1 MSDKSRN
8 WALNPLNCSS
18 SQFLSEYAE
27 KIRFDGIS
35 SQVFGLEELAVRVFQ
50 IVTKFSGNH
59 GHAIFRRQSE
69 CASNSGTG

>member
-1 MSDKSRN
+1 
-8 WALNPLNCSS
+8 
-18 SQFLSEYAE
+18 
-27 KIRFDGIS
+27 
-35 SQVFGLEELAVRVFQ
+35 LAVRVFQ